1 MALNPKQRRFVAEY
15 LIDLNATQAAIRAG
29 YSKKNAD
36 VTGPR
41 LLGNVGIAAAVAA
54 GTSKQL
60 ATAELTAARVLEEI
74 RRLAFIDMRGFFDAN
89 GNMKAVNELSPEQGS
104 ALAGLEVI
112 IKNAEAGD
120 GVTDRVHK
128 FKVWDKTRSLEMLAK
143 HFALLTDVVKVT
155 TDDENI
161 ARLMAGRKRAAEAR
175 SRA

>member
-1 MALNPKQRRFVAEY
+1 M
-15 LIDLNATQAAIRAG
+15 
-29 YSKKNAD
+29 
-36 VTGPR
+36 
-41 LLGNVGIAAAVAA
+41 
-54 GTSKQL
+54 
-60 ATAELTAARVLEEI
+60 
-74 RRLAFIDMRGFFDAN
+74 
-89 GNMKAVNELSPEQGS
+89 
-104 ALAGLEVI
+104 EVI

-175 SRA
+175 ARA